1 MCGLLFSKQSPT
13 SAGEATNPASDA
25 HVIINVITI
34 VVSHQS
40 ERL

>member
-1 MCGLLFSKQSPT
+1 MCGLVFSEHNPT
-13 SAGEATNPASDA
+13 SAGEVTNPASDA
-25 HVIINVITI
+25 HVIIHVTTI